1 MKKNLLVISNGKGE
15 DAIAVT
21 ILNLFRKVLKEE
33 FVDPEDISILT
44 LPLVDNGSTYKNYGY
59 GTAATW
65 NTLPSK
71 GFNNNNPLAI
81 IKDIKSGLFHDLK
94 KQIHFVKKESV
105 SADLIVTVGDIMPLF
120 LAAFFGNGKPIIH
133 IGTALSSYIRNYS
146 LLEIWLL
153 KKFTVC
159 TICRDALTA
168 KKLKEFKVPAIYYG
182 NPMMDDPILIK
193 KNIDLGI
200 EKGRKNIVL
209 IPSSREDAYQNTVHM
224 LKVISLME
232 KKAQFQFI
240 LSLSPNLNDR
250 LLAETIGKHGWKYKD
265 LSENNEPL
273 IAELSSPSANSVYVI
288 KGYFRDCLEGALAV
302 FGMTGT
308 GNEQIA
314 GLGIPIVLFQGK
326 SSAASA
332 SRMTHYKKLLGDA
345 VFIANQSEK
354 KISQSI
360 LALLRNNKLLNH
372 MAEVGK
378 ERMGKPGGAYSI
390 AKKIFSELMI

>member
-1 MKKNLLVISNGKGE
+1 MKRNLLVISNGKGE

-33 FVDPEDISILT
+33 FVNPENISILT

-59 GTAATW
+59 STAATW

-71 GFNNNNPLAI
+71 GFSNNNPLALLQ
-81 IKDIKSGLFHDLK
+81 DIKFGLFHDLK
-94 KQIHFVKKESV
+94 KQIYFVKKESA

-133 IGTALSSYIRNYS
+133 VGTALSAYIRNYS
-146 LLEIWLL
+146 LPEIWLL

-168 KKLKEFKVPAIYYG
+168 EKLKELKVPAIYYG
-182 NPMMDDPILIK
+182 NPMMDDPVLIK
-193 KNIDLGI
+193 KNIDLGL
-200 EKGRKNIVL
+200 EKSKKNIVL
-209 IPSSREDAYQNTVHM
+209 IPSSREDAYQNTVRM
-224 LKVISLME
+224 LNIISLME
-232 KKAQFQFI
+232 KRIQFQFI
-240 LSLSPNLNDR
+240 LSLSPNLNDK
-250 LLAETIGKHGWKYKD
+250 LLMDTVRKAGWKYKD
-265 LSENNEPL
+265 LSDTGKPL
-273 IAELSSPSANSVYVI
+273 IAEISSPSANTVYVI

-314 GLGIPIVLFQGK
+314 GLGIPIILFQGK

-332 SRMTHYKKLLGDA
+332 NRMTHYKKLLGDS
-345 VFIANQSEK
+345 VFIANQNDK
-354 KISQSI
+354 KIAQAI
-360 LALLRNNKLLNH
+360 LGILRNGKQLAH
-372 MAEVGK
+372 MAEVGR
-378 ERMGKPGGAYSI
+378 ERMGKTGGAYSI